1 MLEGSRTLVG
11 AVKPTL
17 GPSGRTILIER
28 PMQGTPLVT
37 KDGVTVA
44 EQVELADRFANMGAQ
59 LVLESAVKTSNV
71 AGDGTTTATVLAHV
85 IHREGA
91 KLIAAGHHPID
102 LKRGIERA
110 VDAVVGALDK
120 MAKPVADSKDIARVA
135 TISANGDALI
145 GKLIGQAV
153 EKVGR
158 EGIIHVEQGS
168 ALETKLEVMEGT
180 EIEKGFLSA
189 YFVTDPERLVAE
201 LDNPYILLTEQKI
214 TQVQELIPVL
224 EMVAKTGRSLL
235 IVADVQGEALSLL
248 VVNKLQ
254 GTMKV
259 CAIMPPYYGDTRKTA
274 LGDLSAHT
282 GARAITDHPGL
293 TLAGVTLADLG
304 HAKRVVVDQEKTKII
319 GGAVQDAELRA
330 RADQVR
336 ALYAETN
343 STFKHQQ
350 LEERLRRLV
359 GGAAVLRVGGTTDA
373 ETRERKLRIEDALFA
388 TRAAVEGGIV
398 PGGGIALLR
407 ASAALAKIEKD
418 APAGQAPGVAIIR
431 RACEEPCR
439 QIAENAGVESSV
451 IIDKVRRGK
460 GGFGYNAATGEMED
474 LIAAGVID
482 PTMVVSLALQN
493 AASIATLLLTTEAFI
508 IDAPRE
514 RWQEPGTGASAA
526 ESMDLSRMLPKS

>member
-1 MLEGSRTLVG
+1 MLVG

-17 GPSGRTILIER
+17 GPSGRTILLER
-28 PMQGTPLVT
+28 PMHGAPLVT

-44 EQVELADRFANMGAQ
+44 EQIELADRFANMGAQ

-91 KLIAAGHHPID
+91 KLVAAGHHPID
-102 LKRGIERA
+102 LKRGIERG
-110 VDAVVGALDK
+110 VDAVIGALQK
-120 MAKPVADSKDIARVA
+120 LSKPVASDDDVARIA
-135 TISANGDALI
+135 TISANGDAVV

-153 EKVGR
+153 SKVGR
-158 EGIIHVEQGS
+158 EGIIHVEQGTS
-168 ALETKLEVMEGT
+168 LETKLDVMEGT

-201 LDNPYILLTEQKI
+201 LEDPYILLTEQKI
-214 TQVQELIPVL
+214 TQVQELIPLL
-224 EMVAKTGRSLL
+224 EKVAKTGRSLL
-235 IVADVQGEALSLL
+235 VVADVQGEALSLL

-254 GTMKV
+254 GTLKV
-259 CAIMPPYYGDTRKTA
+259 CAVMPPYYSDTRKVA

-293 TLAGVTLADLG
+293 TLANVSLKDLG
-304 HAKRVVVDQEKTKII
+304 RAKRVVIDQEKTRII
-319 GGAVQDAELRA
+319 GGAVQEKELQA
-330 RADQVR
+330 RAAEVR
-336 ALYAETN
+336 ALYADTN

-373 ETRERKLRIEDALFA
+373 ETRERKMRIEDALFA

-398 PGGGIALLR
+398 AGGGVALVR
-407 ASAALAKIEKD
+407 AATALAKVEKD
-418 APAGQAPGVAIIR
+418 APIGEAPGVAIVR

-451 IIDKVRRGK
+451 IIDRVRRGK
-460 GGFGYNAATGEMED
+460 GGFGYNAATGELED

-482 PTMVVSLALQN
+482 PTLVVSLALQN

-508 IDAPRE
+508 IDAPRGRLQIAE
-514 RWQEPGTGASAA
+514 TGGSSR
-526 ESMDLSRMLPKS
+526 EGLDLAGMLPKY

>member
-1 MLEGSRTLVG
+1 
-11 AVKPTL
+11 
-17 GPSGRTILIER
+17 
-28 PMQGTPLVT
+28 
-37 KDGVTVA
+37 
-44 EQVELADRFANMGAQ
+44 
-59 LVLESAVKTSNV
+59 
-71 AGDGTTTATVLAHV
+71 
-85 IHREGA
+85 
-91 KLIAAGHHPID
+91 
-102 LKRGIERA
+102 
-110 VDAVVGALDK
+110 
-120 MAKPVADSKDIARVA
+120 
-135 TISANGDALI
+135 
-145 GKLIGQAV
+145 
-153 EKVGR
+153 
-158 EGIIHVEQGS
+158 
-168 ALETKLEVMEGT
+168 MEGT

-189 YFVTDPERLVAE
+189 YFITDPERLVAE
-201 LDNPYILLTEQKI
+201 LEDPYILLTEQKI

-224 EMVAKTGRSLL
+224 EMVAKKGRPLL

-259 CAIMPPYYGDTRKTA
+259 CAIMPPYYSDTRKTA

-293 TLAGVTLADLG
+293 TLASVTLADLG
-304 HAKRVVVDQEKTKII
+304 RAKRVIVDQEKTKII
-319 GGAVQDAELRA
+319 GGNVQEAELRA

-398 PGGGIALLR
+398 AGGGVALLR
-407 ASAALAKIEKD
+407 ASAGLAKVEKD
-418 APAGQAPGVAIIR
+418 APALQAPGVAIVR

-439 QIAENAGVESSV
+439 QIAVNAGVESSV
-451 IIDKVRRGK
+451 IVDKVRRGK

-508 IDAPRE
+508 IDAPRD
-514 RWQEPGTGASAA
+514 RWEEPATGASAGEA
-526 ESMDLSRMLPKS
+526 LDVARMLPKY

>member
-1 MLEGSRTLVG
+1 VLVCG
-11 AVKPTL
+11 
-17 GPSGRTILIER
+17 
-28 PMQGTPLVT
+28 
-37 KDGVTVA
+37 
-44 EQVELADRFANMGAQ
+44 
-59 LVLESAVKTSNV
+59 VKTSNV

-91 KLIAAGHHPID
+91 KLVAAGHHPID

-110 VDAVVGALDK
+110 VDAVAGALEK

-135 TISANGDALI
+135 TISANGDKVI

-201 LDNPYILLTEQKI
+201 LDDPYILLTEQKI

-224 EMVAKTGRSLL
+224 ELVAKTGRSLL

-259 CAIMPPYYGDTRKTA
+259 CAIMPPYYMESRKNA

-293 TLAGVTLADLG
+293 TLAGLTLADLG
-304 HAKRVVVDQEKTKII
+304 RAKRVVVDQEKTKII
-319 GGAVQDAELRA
+319 GGAVQEAELRA

-407 ASAALAKIEKD
+407 ASAALAKVEKD
-418 APAGQAPGVAIIR
+418 GPAEQAPGVAIIR

-451 IIDKVRRGK
+451 IVDKVRRGK

-474 LIAAGVID
+474 LIEAGVID

-514 RWQEPGTGASAA
+514 RWEEPGTGASAA
-526 ESMDLSRMLPKS
+526 ESMDVARMLPKY